1 MNSLKTSL
9 SSLSRRFARRD
20 GEPAAAVQIATP
32 PTSTDESS
40 SGVVTSATVVES
52 DVVATVVSASAAPAD
67 AAQIQIAT
75 PPSAKRQSSQS
86 SGLASSSPSPSA
98 PVSSLS
104 SSVSSAA
111 PRPPCETCGAAA
123 VAIVTD
129 DQGRK
134 RPFCKP
140 CVQVQQALFEKEMR
154 ERLNA
159 RASNPA
165 AAAAVAPAVELE
177 ADNNSWRERAK
188 RAQMALLASITPT
201 KADEHA
207 AADGGAVAATAQ
219 SGADDD
225 DSFFSSMLLKA
236 RSSMDSLRRSSSAK
250 PLEAPS
256 AAQQTSGAAQASAAA
271 PPPQQRSPIDLL
283 AKLTASTTVLGLP
296 RDLFVARIL
305 PLIVTEQ
312 RDIERLALV
321 DRAMYETVSK
331 NPPSGWLLRLYD
343 SVQSTERCLI
353 VRRFSRFDGI
363 KFEPVM
369 FLSPFSA
376 QPLQTRCLGGG
387 SFKALCDFAH
397 DSAVAKAAGRPAGDS
412 MLHVAS
418 IDLSA
423 CSSARD
429 QLWKEA
435 SPFEKLHNFVSL
447 RELKL
452 GTLELGTHEKFWT
465 LLSFATSLESIDAG
479 LMAAPMDDV
488 RALQALPR
496 LETLHIRARDWP
508 AAVVSQLPA
517 RLRHLVLR
525 GGTVDLRALAAIAE
539 TCTRLESLAASAVLT
554 AAASPAQSRLLKNG
568 LKSIELRAAST
579 PEAPVCVARSIV
591 MSPSNVLESLA
602 LGDVGDDADPVAD
615 ALHKCTALR
624 RFSASFSEPS
634 AADGAL
640 EAMGVAKLTELRSLT
655 ITRATDY
662 GVKCIKKFGANLT
675 ALDLSNCTLV
685 TQSGLVAALVNTG
698 GLRQLNLSGVA
709 SGGAALV
716 KLAAQLT
723 ALRELRMDKCGVGN
737 EALAALG
744 AACTRL
750 ELVSLC
756 ANSEATSPA
765 VAGALLQWRR
775 LQTLHIADCAAM
787 DDSLLA
793 TISCVATLRE
803 LTLSD
808 RSAVSSIEILIHALD
823 ELEKLNVQ
831 QGLSESL
838 EAEPLRLFSVKAQE
852 GLLKHRAAAR
862 KRRLLITVK
871 VNGTH

>member
-1 MNSLKTSL
+1 M
-9 SSLSRRFARRD
+9 
-20 GEPAAAVQIATP
+20 
-32 PTSTDESS
+32 
-40 SGVVTSATVVES
+40 
-52 DVVATVVSASAAPAD
+52 
-67 AAQIQIAT
+67 
-75 PPSAKRQSSQS
+75 
-86 SGLASSSPSPSA
+86 
-98 PVSSLS
+98 
-104 SSVSSAA
+104 
-111 PRPPCETCGAAA
+111 
-123 VAIVTD
+123 
-129 DQGRK
+129 
-134 RPFCKP
+134 
-140 CVQVQQALFEKEMR
+140 FEKEMR

-207 AADGGAVAATAQ
+207 AADGSVTATPQ
-219 SGADDD
+219 SGAAIDDD
-225 DSFFSSMLLKA
+225 DNFFSSMLLKA
-236 RSSMDSLRRSSSAK
+236 RSSMDSLRRSSSVKAIE
-250 PLEAPS
+250 PPS
-256 AAQQTSGAAQASAAA
+256 VAQQTSGAAQTSSA
-271 PPPQQRSPIDLL
+271 QRSPIDLL

-305 PLIVTEQ
+305 PLVVSEQ

-343 SVQSTERCLI
+343 SVQSTERCPN

-412 MLHVAS
+412 MLHVTS

-525 GGTVDLRALAAIAE
+525 GGTIDLRALAAVAE

-579 PEAPVCVARSIV
+579 PEAPICVARSIV

-615 ALHKCTALR
+615 ALHKCAALR

-640 EAMGVAKLTELRSLT
+640 EAMGVARLTELRSLT

-675 ALDLSNCTLV
+675 ALDLSNCSLV
-685 TQSGLVAALVNTG
+685 TQSGLVAALVNTS

-716 KLAAQLT
+716 KLAPQLT
-723 ALRELRMDKCGVGN
+723 ALRELRVDKCGVGS

-871 VNGTH
+871 VNSTH